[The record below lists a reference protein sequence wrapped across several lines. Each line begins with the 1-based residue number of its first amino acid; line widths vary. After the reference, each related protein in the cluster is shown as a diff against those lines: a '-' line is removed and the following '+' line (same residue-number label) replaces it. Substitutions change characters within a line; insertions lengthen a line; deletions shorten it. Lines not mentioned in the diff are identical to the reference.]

1 MSSKKLKDLTIRDNF
16 MFAAVMMDAGN
27 CKHFL
32 EMVLEIKI
40 ERIEIS
46 YEKSIIYNPEFKGI
60 RLDVY
65 VRDEKNTC
73 YDVDYSDFLVIPIVT

>member
-1 MSSKKLKDLTIRDNF
+1 MSKKLKDLTIRDNF
-16 MFAAVMMDAGN
+16 MFAAVMMETDN

-32 EMVLEIKI
+32 EMVLGIEI

-46 YEKSIIYNPEFKGI
+46 YEKSIVYNPEFKGI

-65 VRDEKNTC
+65 RNYRKVM
-73 YDVDYSDFLVIPIVT
+73 